1 MSLEIVA
8 IMNSSA
14 GEVFE
19 FKTCCNLRVFD
30 QNLELQLKNAGKRRL
45 VIPSY
50 FDLILADGVQR
61 VETLMPHGPQRLGPG
76 EVKAFYCYMDEGQ
89 WAKARGIIFY
99 DDEGNRYAM
108 EKDK

>member
-1 MSLEIVA
+1 MSLEILA

-19 FKTCCNLRVFD
+19 FKSCCNIRVFD
-30 QNLELQLKNAGKRRL
+30 QNLELQLKNAGKRPL

-50 FDLILADGVQR
+50 FDLFSADGAKR
-61 VETLMPHGPQRLGPG
+61 IETLMPHGPQRLGPG
-76 EVKAFYCYMDEGQ
+76 EIRSFYCYMDESQ
-89 WAKARGIIFY
+89 WEKASGIVFY

-108 EKDK
+108 EKGK

>member
-1 MSLEIVA
+1 MSLEILA

-19 FKTCCNLRVFD
+19 FKTCCSLRVFD
-30 QNLELQLKNAGKRRL
+30 QNLELQLKNAGTRPL

-50 FDLILADGVQR
+50 FDLVLADGTHR
-61 VETLMPHGPQRLGPG
+61 IETLMPHGPQTLRPG

-89 WAKARGIIFY
+89 WEKASGVVFY
-99 DDEGNRYAM
+99 DDEGNRYSK
-108 EKDK
+108 ER